1 MANID
6 GLIIQAQNVIEEL
19 NGKLVKIEEIHND
32 IKLLRDSSKEIPE
45 EFNRQFKEIVKLT
58 QEYTGVMGKATN
70 TYLEGTNNLFLQN
83 LKTLEE
89 KNIIIQEK
97 INALGKEVG
106 RIENIDLEIHF
117 RNLQKTLSD
126 IFSSVNAI
134 NVTFGQTTQTLNNI
148 VQSVSNLQ
156 KSVSDNETLLKKE
169 ITESKN
175 ELLNKLISI
184 NANVIILTEQNKKLD
199 KESGMIK
206 VLQIIT
212 LVLFILLMVLIVVK
226 K

>member
-58 QEYTGVMGKATN
+58 QEYTGVLGKATN
-70 TYLEGTNNLFLQN
+70 TYLEGNNQLFVQN
-83 LKTLEE
+83 LQALES
-89 KNIIIQEK
+89 KNVIIQEK
-97 INALGKEVG
+97 INSLSQEIN
-106 RIENIDLEIHF
+106 RIENVDLEIHF
-117 RNLQKTLSD
+117 RNLQKTLAD
-126 IFSSVNAI
+126 IFSSINAI

-148 VQSVSNLQ
+148 VQSISNLQ
-156 KSVSDNETLLKKE
+156 KSVIDIEINLKKE
-169 ITESKN
+169 I
-175 ELLNKLISI
+175 
-184 NANVIILTEQNKKLD
+184 NVIKEDISMKMVTINSKLLSITDENKKLL
-199 KESGMIK
+199 KENGMIK
-206 VLQIIT
+206 VFQIIT
-212 LVLFILLMVLIVVK
+212 VVVVVALMVMMIVK

>member
-58 QEYTGVMGKATN
+58 QEYTGVLGKATN
-70 TYLEGTNNLFLQN
+70 TYLEGNNQLFVQN
-83 LKTLEE
+83 LQALES
-89 KNIIIQEK
+89 KNVIIQEK
-97 INALGKEVG
+97 INSLSQEIN
-106 RIENIDLEIHF
+106 RIENVDLEIHF
-117 RNLQKTLSD
+117 RNLQKTLAD
-126 IFSSVNAI
+126 IFSSINAI

-148 VQSVSNLQ
+148 VQSQSNLQ
-156 KSVSDNETLLKKE
+156 KSVIDIEINLKKE
-169 ITESKN
+169 INAIKEDISMKMVTINSK
-175 ELLNKLISI
+175 LLSI
-184 NANVIILTEQNKKLD
+184 TDENKKLL
-199 KESGMIK
+199 KENGMIK
-206 VLQIIT
+206 VFQIIT
-212 LVLFILLMVLIVVK
+212 VVVVVALMVMMIVK

>member
-58 QEYTGVMGKATN
+58 QEYTGVLGKATN
-70 TYLEGTNNLFLQN
+70 TYLEGNNQLFVQN
-83 LKTLEE
+83 LQALES
-89 KNIIIQEK
+89 KNVIIQEK
-97 INALGKEVG
+97 INSLSQEIN
-106 RIENIDLEIHF
+106 RIENVDLEIHF
-117 RNLQKTLSD
+117 RNLQKTLAD
-126 IFSSVNAI
+126 IFSSINNI

-148 VQSVSNLQ
+148 VQSQSNLQ
-156 KSVSDNETLLKKE
+156 KSVIDIEINLKKE
-169 ITESKN
+169 INAIKEDISMKMVTINSK
-175 ELLNKLISI
+175 LLSI
-184 NANVIILTEQNKKLD
+184 TDENKKLL
-199 KESGMIK
+199 KENGMIK
-206 VLQIIT
+206 VFQIIT
-212 LVLFILLMVLIVVK
+212 VVVVVALMVMMIVK